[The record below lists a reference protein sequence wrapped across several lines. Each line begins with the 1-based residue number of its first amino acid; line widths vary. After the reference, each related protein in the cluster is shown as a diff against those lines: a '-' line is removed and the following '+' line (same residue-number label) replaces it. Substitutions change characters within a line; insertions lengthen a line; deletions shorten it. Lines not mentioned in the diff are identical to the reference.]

1 MGNNGVLRAP
11 RNLSYINKIERL
23 PREGKHDGKA
33 KFTETQS

>member
-1 MGNNGVLRAP
+1 MGNNGESRSS

-33 KFTETQS
+33 KFT